1 VVTNPFDGQA
11 LADLG
16 RFIQAQR
23 EIAQVSVRSL
33 ARAADVS
40 DSYVSQLEK
49 GKEMAASLPSAQV
62 LTDLAKGLNLSP
74 DVLIRMATWLP
85 NALAGDDK
93 DAVVNAISKDKR
105 LKESQR
111 KALIQL
117 YKSMVE
123 ED

>member
-1 VVTNPFDGQA
+1 VTNPFDGEA
-11 LADLG
+11 LIDIG

-23 EIAQVSVRSL
+23 EIAQVSVRTL

-49 GKEMAASLPSAQV
+49 GKNVASALPSAQV
-62 LTDLAKGLNLSP
+62 LTDLAKGLNLAP
-74 DVLIRMATWLP
+74 EALIRMATWLP
-85 NALAGDDK
+85 NAITGDDK
-93 DAVVNAISKDKR
+93 DAVINAIAKDKR

-111 KALIQL
+111 QALTQL

-123 ED
+123 EG

>member
-1 VVTNPFDGQA
+1 VTNPFDGQA